1 MFKSYFAIIPA
12 NVRYDKRLTANAK
25 LLYGEITALCN
36 EKGFCWARNS
46 YFAELY
52 GVDKKT
58 VSRWISELIEYGYIF
73 SEIKYADKSK
83 EIKARFLKLTN
94 APIEDFSS
102 FKPMDKNA
110 PTPMDKNIPT
120 PMDKNIPTPMDK
132 NVPDNNKDIINN
144 KNNNNKENTL
154 SNERVKESERETH
167 SHTPKKEKKKSEKK
181 AEKKPK
187 TKPEKKQ
194 KYGEFENVFLSD
206 EEIAILKTE
215 YPDEYLE
222 KIERLSKYIETTGK
236 KYKNHFVV
244 IREWLREDTK
254 PNTQNSYDLDA
265 YEGETDFLSDWNEK
279 QKQDEE
285 SLDYLKGL

>member
-58 VSRWISELIEYGYIF
+58 ISRWISELIEYGYIF

-83 EIKARFLKLTN
+83 EIKTRFLKLTN
-94 APIEDFSS
+94 APIEDFSG
-102 FKPMDKNA
+102 FKPMDKNV
-110 PTPMDKNIPT
+110 PTPMDKNVPT
-120 PMDKNIPTPMDK
+120 PRDK

-144 KNNNNKENTL
+144 KNINNKENTL

-167 SHTPKKEKKKSEKK
+167 SHTPKKEKKK
-181 AEKKPK
+181 
-187 TKPEKKQ
+187 PEKKTEKKQ
-194 KYGEFENVFLSD
+194 IYGEFKNVFLSD
-206 EEIAILKTE
+206 TELAILKTE

-222 KIERLSKYIETTGK
+222 KIERLSKYIEKKGV

-244 IREWLREDTK
+244 IRDWLREDTK

-265 YEGETDFLSDWNEK
+265 YEGETDFLSDLNAK
-279 QKQDEE
+279 YKQDEE

>member
-36 EKGFCWARNS
+36 EKGFCWAKNS

-52 GVDKKT
+52 GVSKK
-58 VSRWISELIEYGYIF
+58 SISKWISELIEYGYIY
-73 SEIKYADKSK
+73 SEIKYVTGSK
-83 EIKARFLKLTN
+83 EIEARFLKIIDT
-94 APIEDFSS
+94 PIDSVKSS
-102 FKPMDKNA
+102 IPMEEKFH
-110 PTPMDKNIPT
+110 TPMEEKVI
-120 PMDKNIPTPMDK
+120 
-132 NVPDNNKDIINN
+132 DNNKSINN
-144 KNNNNKENTL
+144 NNINNKENTL

-194 KYGEFENVFLSD
+194 IYGEFKNVFLSD
-206 EEIAILKTE
+206 TEIAILKTE
-215 YPDEYLE
+215 YPGEYLG
-222 KIERLSKYIETTGK
+222 KIERLSKYIKTAGK
-236 KYKNHFVV
+236 RYKNHFVV

-265 YEGETDFLSDWNEK
+265 YEGETDFLSDLNAK
-279 QKQDEE
+279 YQQDEE